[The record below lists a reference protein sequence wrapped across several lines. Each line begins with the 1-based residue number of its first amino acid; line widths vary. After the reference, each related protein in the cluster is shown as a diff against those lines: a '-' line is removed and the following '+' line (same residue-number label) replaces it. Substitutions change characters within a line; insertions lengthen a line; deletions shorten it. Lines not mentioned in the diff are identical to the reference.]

1 MKKFMLF
8 VLALLLLCSTLVP
21 AQASDFSLSDFLN
34 SMYNTSSD
42 IMPKNIKM
50 PQQFSIK
57 YEYVEDGKY
66 REVTMEC
73 DLSGNYH
80 YKDNE
85 DEYLFVK
92 SGSGYKIA
100 INTLNGFAYKSNDKY
115 TFDYIKS
122 LTKKFWECALP
133 LDDDY
138 IMGTTTEEGTVE
150 ICGRTA
156 NRFKVE
162 IGLGYNFGGYNVSMS
177 DATYYDFDAETG
189 ICMATSSS
197 ENINYMG
204 LSSNDDQSGFSC
216 IHFRLSS
223 ISLPTAP

>member
-21 AQASDFSLSDFLN
+21 AHASDFSLSDFLN

-42 IMPKNIKM
+42 TMPKNVKM
-50 PQQFSIK
+50 PQQFSIT

-100 INTLNGFAYKSNDKY
+100 INTLDRKS
-115 TFDYIKS
+115 
-122 LTKKFWECALP
+122 
-133 LDDDY
+133 
-138 IMGTTTEEGTVE
+138 V
-150 ICGRTA
+150 
-156 NRFKVE
+156 V
-162 IGLGYNFGGYNVSMS
+162 
-177 DATYYDFDAETG
+177 
-189 ICMATSSS
+189 
-197 ENINYMG
+197 
-204 LSSNDDQSGFSC
+204 
-216 IHFRLSS
+216 
-223 ISLPTAP
+223 

>member
-42 IMPKNIKM
+42 TMPKNVKM
-50 PQQFSIK
+50 PQQFSIT

-162 IGLGYNFGGYNVSMS
+162 I
-177 DATYYDFDAETG
+177 DWG
-189 ICMATSSS
+189 ITLAVIMF
-197 ENINYMG
+197 
-204 LSSNDDQSGFSC
+204 L
-216 IHFRLSS
+216 
-223 ISLPTAP
+223 